1 MNAEQQQGAGHLGD
15 GGTGGT
21 RVSAAARP
29 QTFTALDPQRALT
42 DQLMEQVCDPKNLV
56 RAYRRVR
63 ANKGKPGVDGMT
75 VHELADWLRQN
86 HAALTASLRDGTY
99 RPQPVRGVQIPK
111 PGGGQRQLGIPVAV
125 DRLVQQAI
133 LPVLNP
139 ILDPTF
145 SNSSYG
151 FRPGR
156 DPHMALEQA
165 RKYVAQ
171 EGREIVVDLDLEKF
185 FDRVNHDILM
195 SRVARR
201 IGDKRLLRIIR
212 RFLQAGMMQDGVCV
226 ARDQGTPTR
235 RTALPFAG

>member
-1 MNAEQQQGAGHLGD
+1 MNAEQQKGTRHHGD
-15 GGTGGT
+15 GATGGT
-21 RVSAAARP
+21 RDAPHGPR
-29 QTFTALDPQRALT
+29 QTFTAFDSQRALT
-42 DQLMEQVCDPKNLV
+42 DRWMEQICDPKNLV

-63 ANKGKPGVDGMT
+63 ANKGTPGVDGMT
-75 VHELADWLRQN
+75 VHELADWLRKN
-86 HAALTASLRDGTY
+86 SAALTAWLRDGTY
-99 RPQPVRGVQIPK
+99 QPQPVRGVLIPK
-111 PGGGQRQLGIPVAV
+111 PGGGQRQLGIPAVV

-133 LPVLNP
+133 LQVLNP

-156 DPHMALEQA
+156 SAHMALEQA

-171 EGREIVVDLDLEKF
+171 EGREIVVDVDLEKF

-195 SRVARR
+195 SRLARR
-201 IGDKRLLRIIR
+201 IGDKHLLRIIR

-226 ARDQGTPTR
+226 TRDQGTPQAVR
-235 RTALPFAG
+235 SPPC